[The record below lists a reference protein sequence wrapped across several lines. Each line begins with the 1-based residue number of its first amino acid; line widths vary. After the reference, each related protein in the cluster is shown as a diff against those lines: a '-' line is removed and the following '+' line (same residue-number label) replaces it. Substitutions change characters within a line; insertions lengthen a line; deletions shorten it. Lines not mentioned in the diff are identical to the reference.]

1 MTTQYNNLKLYT
13 VGHSNR
19 DLGELLHLLT
29 EAGIRNLVD
38 VRAWPVSR
46 RHPQFVRESLQTAL
60 AERGIG
66 YRWAGR
72 ELGGMRRPRPG
83 SPHQALEEPGFRG
96 YADYMD
102 TPVFGAA
109 AERLLAE
116 AAEAPTAIL
125 CAERRPEHCHRAF
138 IADWLMLRGVEI
150 THLLEPGES
159 TSHVLTRQARLESG
173 RLVYDRDTSGVLALD
188 ISHV

>member
-19 DLGELLHLLT
+19 ELEELLHLLT
-29 EAGIRNLVD
+29 DAGIRNLVD

-46 RHPQFVRESLQTAL
+46 RHPQFVREILQGAL
-60 AERGIG
+60 AGCGIG

-72 ELGGMRRPRPG
+72 ELGGMRRPRAG
-83 SPHQALEEPGFRG
+83 SPHRALEEPGFRG

-102 TPVFGAA
+102 TPLFGAA
-109 AERLLAE
+109 AERLLTE

-125 CAERRPEHCHRAF
+125 CAERRPEHCHRSF